1 MKPEDFTAV
10 QQTAMQRLLEA
21 IDVHDT
27 EDAGLPVYVIA
38 EHLLGSLRQ
47 LEETWERLNG

>member
-1 MKPEDFTAV
+1 MTDPTSS
-10 QQTAMQRLLEA
+10 MQRLLEA
-21 IDVHDT
+21 IDVHDVD
-27 EDAGLPVYVIA
+27 DAELPVYVIA